1 MRNRIKI
8 YPDNWEVTAEIEQG
22 AMIDKTVLISHFAY
36 VMAGAIVGPWCIIGA
51 YSMIGET
58 CILGE
63 NVQVMGHCTMQAA
76 EIERDVF
83 IGPGVRILNVK
94 HPVASLDDPK
104 EDPVCICQGSMIGG
118 GAVLIPGIT
127 IGPRAKVGAGAVV
140 TRDIPAGGKV
150 KGQAATKY

>member
-22 AMIDKTVLISHFAY
+22 ARIDKTVLIAHFAY
-36 VMAGAIVGPWCIIGA
+36 VMAGAEIGPWCIIGA

-63 NVQVMGHCTMQAA
+63 NVQVMGHVTMQAA

-94 HPVASLDDPK
+94 HPVFNSRHNHRA
-104 EDPVCICQGSMIGG
+104 QGKSRRRRDCYQGYTSWRPGERPGG
-118 GAVLIPGIT
+118 HQVLKRMGRKCGTSNRRI
-127 IGPRAKVGAGAVV
+127 
-140 TRDIPAGGKV
+140 
-150 KGQAATKY
+150 